1 MTKITYVEASGTRKV
16 VDVKNG
22 TTLMHGAVL
31 NGVKGIEAECGG
43 NCMCAT
49 CHVYIEPSQFDLL
62 PAKSDDEDAML
73 GSTASPNKDNSRLS
87 CQVKVTDKLE
97 GLVVYLP
104 ERQS

>member
-1 MTKITYVEASGTRKV
+1 MAKITYVEKNGTRKV

-22 TTLMHGAVL
+22 TSLMHGAVL

-49 CHVYIEPSQFDLL
+49 CHVYAEPSQLELL
-62 PAKSDDEDAML
+62 PRKSDDEEAML
-73 GSTASPNKDNSRLS
+73 GSTASPNKANSRLS
-87 CQVKVTDKLE
+87 CQIKSSDTLD
-97 GLVVYLP
+97 GLVVYMP

>member
-1 MTKITYVEASGTRKV
+1 MTKIIYVEASGTRKEL
-16 VDVKNG
+16 DVKNG
-22 TTLMHGAVL
+22 TSLMHGAVT

-49 CHVYIEPSQFDLL
+49 CHVYIEPSQLSLL

-87 CQVKVTDKLE
+87 CQIKVTDALA

>member
-1 MTKITYVEASGTRKV
+1 MANITYVEANGTRKNIT
-16 VDVKNG
+16 VKNG

-49 CHVYIEPSQFDLL
+49 CHVYIEPDQLAWL
-62 PAKSDDEDAML
+62 APKSDDEEAML
-73 GSTASPNKDNSRLS
+73 GSTAAPNKPNSRLS
-87 CQVKVTDKLE
+87 CQIKVSDKLN

-104 ERQS
+104 DRQS

>member
-1 MTKITYVEASGTRKV
+1 MAKITYVETNGTRKV
-16 VDVKNG
+16 VDVKTG

-49 CHVYIEPSQFDLL
+49 CHVYIEPSQLSLL
-62 PAKSDDEDAML
+62 PPKSDDEDAML
-73 GSTASPNKDNSRLS
+73 DSTASPNKDNSRLS
-87 CQVKVTDKLE
+87 CQIKSSDKLD
-97 GLVVYLP
+97 GLVVYMP